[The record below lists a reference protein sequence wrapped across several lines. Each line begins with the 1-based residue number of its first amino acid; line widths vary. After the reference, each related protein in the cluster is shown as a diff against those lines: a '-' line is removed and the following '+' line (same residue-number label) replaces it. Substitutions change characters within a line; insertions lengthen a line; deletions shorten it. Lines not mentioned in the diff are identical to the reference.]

1 MLDTKPIKAKLEPIK
16 GIIAWSLRQKNI
28 ETMQRN
34 IEYVLV
40 LVEQS
45 VDKNIDSADFEKN
58 VNRLKELAPKLQ
70 FNSKLQAAL
79 QLGVD
84 SLLSLRVDYLQVN
97 PGFDENLVKK
107 VVKDEAAMLRNKIA
121 KKSSQSKISQEITRK
136 NDFGLK

>member
-107 VVKDEAAMLRNKIA
+107 VVKDEAAR
-121 KKSSQSKISQEITRK
+121 
-136 NDFGLK
+136 